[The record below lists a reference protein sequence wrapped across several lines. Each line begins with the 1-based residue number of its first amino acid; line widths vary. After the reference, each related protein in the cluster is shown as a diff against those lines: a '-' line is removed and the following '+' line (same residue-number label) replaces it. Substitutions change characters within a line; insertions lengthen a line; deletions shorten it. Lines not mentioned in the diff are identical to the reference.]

1 MARIPRKIT
10 ADMLTDDKMSLK
22 GKHPVG
28 QLRANYT
35 IANGHVLKAGTRGR
49 IGFGRSVK
57 QSDHKTAMYSRF
69 KIGTR
74 IISIVFPY
82 EKGMEK
88 LWADGMLLV
97 LPLAD
102 IEIIGRVDY
111 K

>member
-1 MARIPRKIT
+1 MTRTSRKIT
-10 ADMLTDDKMSLK
+10 ADMLADDKFSPK

-28 QLRANYT
+28 RLRANYT
-35 IANGHVLKAGTRGR
+35 LSNGHVLKAGTRGR
-49 IGFGRSVK
+49 IGFGRNVK
-57 QSDHKTAMYSRF
+57 QSDHKMAMYSRF

-74 IISIVFPY
+74 VVSMVFPH

-97 LPLAD
+97 FPLSD